1 MQAGIVPQVSLYS
14 VDKLMT
20 QTRKLAAD
28 YRRATG
34 QPLPLTGEIANFD
47 AANLLDLELLQ
58 PSPGGYDAVGRSG
71 EREGKHFQIK
81 GRAIFDDS
89 KGGHRL
95 GQLKLEQEW
104 DAVLLVLLDEEYE
117 ATEIYEADRAVILEA
132 MDESSTSRGKRGAMS
147 VARFRNI
154 AQLVW
159 QRGEGEI
166 RDEVWDNSRD

>member
-1 MQAGIVPQVSLYS
+1 MQEPFQIVSLYS

-47 AANLLDLELLQ
+47 AANILDLELLQ
-58 PSPGGYDAVGRSG
+58 PSPGGYDAVGRGSD
-71 EREGKHFQIK
+71 REGLRYQIK

-89 KGGHRL
+89 KGGHRI

-104 DAVLLVLLDEEYE
+104 DVVLLVLLDEDYE
-117 ATEIYEADRAVILEA
+117 AFEIYEADRTTILEA
-132 MDESSTSRGKRGAMS
+132 MEESGGSRGKRGAMS

-154 AQLVW
+154 ARLVW
-159 QRGEGEI
+159 SRDEGEI
-166 RDEVWDNSRD
+166 RDEVWDNRRD

>member
-1 MQAGIVPQVSLYS
+1 MSLYS
-14 VDKLMT
+14 VDKLIS

-58 PSPGGYDAVGRSG
+58 PAPGGYDAVGRSG
-71 EREGKHFQIK
+71 EREGLRYQIK

-89 KGGHRL
+89 KGGHRI

-117 ATEIYEADRAVILEA
+117 ASEIYEADRATILEA
-132 MDESSTSRGKRGAMS
+132 MDESGGNRGKRGAMS

-154 AQLVW
+154 ARLVW
-159 QRGEGEI
+159 QRGEGEV
-166 RDEVWDNSRD
+166 RDEIWDNREE

>member
-1 MQAGIVPQVSLYS
+1 MSLYS
-14 VDKLMT
+14 VDKLIS

-34 QPLPLTGEIANFD
+34 QALPLTGEIANYD
-47 AANLLDLELLQ
+47 AAQLLDLELLQ
-58 PSPGGYDAVGRSG
+58 PAPGGYDAVGRGG
-71 EREGKHFQIK
+71 EREGVRYQIK

-89 KGGHRL
+89 KGGHRI

-117 ATEIYEADRAVILEA
+117 TSEIYEADRAAILEA
-132 MDESSTSRGKRGAMS
+132 MEESGGSRGKRGAMS

-154 AQLVW
+154 SQLVW
-159 QRGEGEI
+159 SRDEGEI
-166 RDEVWDNSRD
+166 RDEIWDNSKD

>member
-1 MQAGIVPQVSLYS
+1 MSLYS
-14 VDKLMT
+14 VDKLIS

-34 QPLPLTGEIANFD
+34 QALPLTGEIANFD

-58 PSPGGYDAVGRSG
+58 PAPGGYDAIGRSG
-71 EREGKHFQIK
+71 ERQGMRYQIK

-89 KGGHRL
+89 KGGHRI

-104 DAVLLVLLDEEYE
+104 DAVLLVLLDEDYE
-117 ATEIYEADRAVILEA
+117 AFEIYEADRDTIVEA
-132 MDESSTSRGKRGAMS
+132 MDESGGSRGKRGAMS

-154 AQLVW
+154 ARLAW

-166 RDEVWDNSRD
+166 MDEVWENRKD